1 MEDIKMTDQK
11 AQYARLKP
19 ELDAAFSAAMESM
32 GSAESSQVQRF
43 TQRLEADLQVSHAV
57 ACASAAGALQLALL
71 ALDLAAGAE
80 VILPA
85 FADAMAAG
93 LVANMG
99 LKPVFA
105 DVLPDTFTLDPAAA
119 EKVITPATAAIVP
132 VHLFGQ
138 CASMEALLQVARK
151 YKLWVLEDNMQ
162 SFGAAYTWP
171 DGHSQKAG
179 TIGHL
184 GITSFYPAKPLGD
197 QGEGAAVLTN
207 DSALAQS
214 LENFLATQPRGGS
227 DDAGAPAAL
236 DTLQAAMLEVKVKY
250 IDEFNVARQRIA
262 GFYDAAFAA
271 TPQVQAP
278 QRAPYSS
285 HVYQQYAITVAAG
298 IRDDLKEYL
307 RENHIPSMVYYPQ
320 PLPLQE
326 AFLYLGYSPGGA
338 FPVAAELSKTILSL
352 PMHSEL
358 KEDQLHYI
366 CRHVLNYA
374 IKYS

>member
-19 ELDAAFSAAMESM
+19 ELDAAFSAAMASM
-32 GSAESSQVQRF
+32 GSGEDFQVQRF
-43 TQRLEADLQVSHAV
+43 TQRLEADLQVGRAI
-57 ACASAAGALQLALL
+57 ACASAAGALQLALT
-71 ALDLAAGAE
+71 ALNLPAGAE
-80 VILPA
+80 IILPA

-93 LVANMG
+93 LITDMG

-105 DVLPDTFTLDPAAA
+105 DVLPDTFTLDPVAA
-119 EKVITPATAAIVP
+119 EKAITPATAAIMP

-138 CASMEALLQVARK
+138 CASMEALLQVASK
-151 YKLWVLEDNMQ
+151 YKLWVLEDNSQ
-162 SFGAAYTWP
+162 SFGADYIWK

-197 QGEGAAVLTN
+197 QGEGATVLTN

-214 LENFLATQPRGGS
+214 TENLLSAQLHGGIN
-227 DDAGAPAAL
+227 DNGIPAKL
-236 DTLQAAMLEVKVKY
+236 DIFQAAMLEVKVKY
-250 IDEFNVARQRIA
+250 IDEFVAARQRIA

-278 QRAPYSS
+278 QRAAYST
-285 HVYQQYAITVAAG
+285 HVYEQYAITVAPE
-298 IRDDLKEYL
+298 IRDDLKENL
-307 RENHIPSMVYYPQ
+307 RDNHIPSMVYYSQ
-320 PLPLQE
+320 PLHLQE
-326 AFLYLGYSPGGA
+326 AFLYLGYAPGV
-338 FPVAAELSKTILSL
+338 FPVSERLSKTILSL

-358 KEDQLHYI
+358 KEDQLTYI
-366 CRHVLNYA
+366 CGHVLDFVN
-374 IKYS
+374 KHS